1 MGLKPVGSQ
10 MSWTILGKEAMIN
23 RMVSEKGVKRPSVPT
38 LLLYRQEPEAS
49 EGESLSQYP
58 LLHGGHFWETQAP
71 DS

>member
-1 MGLKPVGSQ
+1 
-10 MSWTILGKEAMIN
+10 MIN